1 MKSILIIY
9 EQALEPEVKEMMRL
23 HNVRGFTQV
32 QNVNGRGSRGGEPHL
47 GTHAWPALN
56 DTMLIVVEDEK
67 VQPILDTLKQID
79 NDSEILGIRAFVWN
93 IEAMI

>member
-9 EQALEPEVKEMMRL
+9 EQALQPEIQEMMRI
-23 HNVRGFTQV
+23 HNVRGFTQL
-32 QNVNGRGSRGGEPHL
+32 QNVSGKGTNSGEPHL

-56 DTMLIVVEDEK
+56 DVMIIVVEDQR

-79 NDSEILGIRAFVWN
+79 KDSKILGIRAFVWN

>member
-9 EQALEPEVKEMMRL
+9 EQALQPEIKEMMRT
-23 HNVRGFTQV
+23 HNVLGFTQM
-32 QNVNGRGSRGGEPHL
+32 QNVGGKGSRGGEPHL

-56 DTMLIVVEDEK
+56 DVIFIVVEDQK

-79 NDSEILGIRAFVWN
+79 HDSEILGIRAFVWN
-93 IEAMI
+93 IENSI

>member
-9 EQALEPEVKEMMRL
+9 EQALQPEINEMMRI
-23 HNVRGFTQV
+23 HNVSGFTQM
-32 QNVNGRGSRGGEPHL
+32 QNIGGRGSRGGEPHL

-56 DTMLIVVEDEK
+56 DAMFIVVEDEK

-79 NDSEILGIRAFVWN
+79 NNSEILGIRAFVWN
-93 IEAMI
+93 IENCI